1 VVKVFRSGQ
10 EASVANYY
18 YNTTMLRSLLI
29 QEDEIGLLTDLYE
42 ITMSAAYW
50 SHSLNQQTTFELYF
64 RRLPR
69 NRSYILAAGLEQ
81 ALHYLTSFRFTAE
94 SISYLRSLEVFKHV
108 EKGFWDFLGEL
119 RFTGDV
125 RAMKE
130 GTAVFPQEP
139 LLQITAPLIE
149 AQIAETYLLSVM
161 NMQSMI
167 ATKASRIATAAQGV
181 PCVEFGGRRA
191 HGPQAALYAARASY
205 IGGCIGTSNTLA
217 GQMCGIPVF
226 GTAAHSFIMAF
237 STELDSFKAFQNV
250 FPNDSILL
258 IDTYDTLAA
267 AEKIK
272 ELVNVKAVR
281 IDSGDLAGLARK
293 VRTILDRN
301 KMQNVKIFLSGDLNE
316 YKIHDLLKDDV
327 PVDYFGV
334 GTELA
339 TSYDDP
345 AMSGVYKM
353 VEMQSDAGIVPKIKT
368 SPEKPSYPGKKQ
380 VFRFETDGFY
390 MRDLIALENE
400 PAPQHGIPLLED
412 VIKNGALVRELPTI
426 EDSRK
431 FAHDNLSHLSNEF
444 HDLKKAAQYEINL
457 SEKLID
463 LHKRIAGEIA
473 PH

>member
-1 VVKVFRSGQ
+1 
-10 EASVANYY
+10 
-18 YNTTMLRSLLI
+18 MLRSLLI

-50 SHSLNQQTTFELYF
+50 SHSLNQQATFELYF

-94 SISYLRSLEVFKHV
+94 SINYLRSLEVFEHV
-108 EKGFWDFLGEL
+108 KKGFWDFLSEF

-125 RAMKE
+125 RAIAE
-130 GTAVFPQEP
+130 GTPIFPLEP
-139 LLQITAPLIE
+139 SLQITAPLIE

-161 NMQSMI
+161 NMQTMI
-167 ATKASRIATAAQGV
+167 ATKAARITTAAAGV

-237 STELDSFKAFQNV
+237 PTELDSFKAFQNV
-250 FPNDSILL
+250 FPNDTILL
-258 IDTYDTLAA
+258 IDTYDTLAV

-272 ELVNVKAVR
+272 ELINVKAVR
-281 IDSGDLAGLARK
+281 IDSGDLADLARK
-293 VRTILDRN
+293 VRAILDRN
-301 KMQNVKIFLSGDLNE
+301 GMHAVKIFLSGDLNE
-316 YKIHDLLKDDV
+316 YKIHELLKNGV
-327 PVDYFGV
+327 PADYFGV

-353 VEMQSDAGIVPKIKT
+353 VEIQSDAGIVPKVKT
-368 SPEKPSYPGKKQ
+368 SPDKPSYPGKKQ
-380 VFRFETDGFY
+380 VFRFETGGIY
-390 MRDLIALENE
+390 KKDLIALENE
-400 PAPQHGIPLLED
+400 MAPQGGIPLLKD
-412 VIKNGALVRELPTI
+412 VIKNGALVGELPAI
-426 EDSRK
+426 EDSRE
-431 FAHDNLSHLSNEF
+431 FALDNLAHLPHEF
-444 HDLKKAAQYEINL
+444 HDLEKSAQYEIRL

-463 LHKRIAGEIA
+463 LHKHIAARAGS
-473 PH
+473 H

>member
-1 VVKVFRSGQ
+1 
-10 EASVANYY
+10 
-18 YNTTMLRSLLI
+18 MLRSLLI

-50 SHSLNQQTTFELYF
+50 SHSLNQQATFELYF
-64 RRLPR
+64 RRLPL

-94 SISYLRSLEVFKHV
+94 SINYLRSLEVFKHV
-108 EKGFWDFLGEL
+108 EKGFWDFLSEL
-119 RFTGDV
+119 KFTGDV
-125 RAMKE
+125 RAVPE
-130 GTAVFPQEP
+130 GTPIFPLEP
-139 LLQITAPLIE
+139 VLQITAPLIE

-167 ATKASRIATAAQGV
+167 ATKAARVTTAASGV

-237 STELDSFKAFQNV
+237 PTELDSFKAFQNV

-272 ELVNVKAVR
+272 ELVDVKAVR
-281 IDSGDLAGLARK
+281 IDSGNLAELARK

-301 KMQNVKIFLSGDLNE
+301 KMQDVKIFLSGDLNE
-316 YKIHDLLKDDV
+316 YKIHDLLKNRRSCRL
-327 PVDYFGV
+327 FW
-334 GTELA
+334 
-339 TSYDDP
+339 
-345 AMSGVYKM
+345 
-353 VEMQSDAGIVPKIKT
+353 
-368 SPEKPSYPGKKQ
+368 
-380 VFRFETDGFY
+380 RW
-390 MRDLIALENE
+390 N
-400 PAPQHGIPLLED
+400 
-412 VIKNGALVRELPTI
+412 
-426 EDSRK
+426 
-431 FAHDNLSHLSNEF
+431 
-444 HDLKKAAQYEINL
+444 
-457 SEKLID
+457 
-463 LHKRIAGEIA
+463 
-473 PH
+473 